1 MPSCTVL
8 NLSERPMTKW
18 EVAAG
23 IPVTRVDRS
32 QAHMRRIEIETAQ
45 SRVHDM
51 QYAMKTMHCM

>member
-1 MPSCTVL
+1 
-8 NLSERPMTKW
+8 MTKW